1 MRRARVMS
9 RRRLIAAALI
19 ALLLLHFV
27 RVPVP
32 VAGSVSAL
40 WLVLAAELVIIAGL
54 GCCIARSL
62 GWRVVPAWR

>member
-1 MRRARVMS
+1 MRARFS
-9 RRRLIAAALI
+9 RRRMVTAALL

-40 WLVLAAELVIIAGL
+40 WLVLVTELGVLAFIAFR
-54 GCCIARSL
+54 IARSL
-62 GWRVVPAWR
+62 GWQPVIAWR